1 MQKAPILIL
10 LMMIGVVALISWGI
24 YSGIMEHTR
33 YVKEHTWTHE
43 GVLKEY
49 SISAGGFGH
58 SDITTFKFEDGRVIV
73 IDQGWIDPTL
83 EEGNLYRISWYQKLN
98 GDYRLISLE
107 ELKKSDEK

>member
-1 MQKAPILIL
+1 
-10 LMMIGVVALISWGI
+10 
-24 YSGIMEHTR
+24 
-33 YVKEHTWTHE
+33 
-43 GVLKEY
+43 
-49 SISAGGFGH
+49 
-58 SDITTFKFEDGRVIV
+58 VIV